1 VPAAE
6 VQDLSQVLASPQVA
20 ALGAIQELEHPVA
33 GSYALIGPPL
43 RIDQAPLP
51 YPRPAPVLG
60 ADTRAVLFE
69 AGFGAS
75 EIDSLVRA
83 GIAVE
88 P

>member
-1 VPAAE
+1 VLSCALVP
-6 VQDLSQVLASPQVA
+6 LSFVIAGPYML
-20 ALGAIQELEHPVA
+20 LL

-51 YPRPAPVLG
+51 YPMPAPVLG
-60 ADTRAVLFE
+60 ADTRTVLFE

-75 EIDSLVRA
+75 EIDSLVSQ